1 MQPALA
7 EWGAQRVSL
16 ALDTSMW
23 WHTSWLVRRA
33 RVSRGRAI
41 PPCGQFGNTPAVVWL
56 ITWTQRGWMRWLS
69 GCRASV
75 PSS

>member
-41 PPCGQFGNTPAVVWL
+41 PLVWTVREHPRCGVADH
-56 ITWTQRGWMRWLS
+56 
-69 GCRASV
+69 
-75 PSS
+75 